1 MKNIGSRIRI
11 RCYESLH
18 SLIKKIDNTVKEKV
32 KYKVTDDVEVEIN
45 SQIWEKLLDGSFHG
59 IANDSYTLNHKVKID
74 ND

>member
-18 SLIKKIDNTVKEKV
+18 SLIKKIDNNVKSKA
-32 KYKVTDDVEVEIN
+32 KDKVTDDVEVEIN